1 MTDALTA
8 PPQTGVTAVVEP
20 PPVGEGGPRTRSR
33 RVAGARDLVIRSLVP
48 VVLALVAG
56 GVLVAIL
63 GRDPFTFYSDVWQG
77 GIQQGSW
84 EDSAMRAAPLLLI
97 GVGLTMIFRANIWNL
112 GYDGQFLVGAALI
125 TGLAPSLASTPNVVS
140 LVILFFV
147 AMAAGALWTIIPAFL
162 KARYETNE
170 IITTLMMSF
179 IGVGVAN
186 VLVKGPFQDP
196 TVNIPQTRVIP
207 LDRMLPS
214 IPGTRIHVGVLVALA
229 AALIAAYV
237 LKRTSFGLRLHVLGA
252 NPRAAA
258 HVGINVKR
266 LIVTAFLVSGAL
278 VGAAAAVDILG
289 VWGYMRAN
297 WNPGYGDTVIPF
309 VFLARLNPLA
319 LIPYIVFFAVLS
331 NGGDL
336 AASNANLSTDFLLVL
351 VALILLFMTVIEY
364 VGRRRDLGGSYLTPG
379 LKKAL
384 KAPLF
389 RRRGERQKAEQQ
401 KAEQQKAEQGVA
413 S

>member
-1 MTDALTA
+1 MTDTVAVQSQ
-8 PPQTGVTAVVEP
+8 PGVTAVVEP
-20 PPVGEGGPRTRSR
+20 PPVGKRDERARSR
-33 RVAGARDLVIRSLVP
+33 KVAAARDLFIRSLIP

-56 GVLVAIL
+56 GVLLAIL
-63 GRDPFTFYSDVWQG
+63 GRDPLTFYSNVWQG

-84 EDSAMRAAPLLLI
+84 EDSAMRGAPLLLI
-97 GVGLTMIFRANIWNL
+97 GVGLTVIFRANIWNL

-125 TGLAPSLASTPNVVS
+125 TGLAPSLESAPNVVS

-147 AMAAGALWTIIPAFL
+147 AMGAGALWTIIPAFL

-207 LDRMLPS
+207 LDHMLPP

-229 AALIAAYV
+229 AALLASYV
-237 LKRTSFGLRLHVLGA
+237 LKRTAFGLRLHVLGA
-252 NPRAAA
+252 NPRAAV

-278 VGAAAAVDILG
+278 VGAAAAADILG

-319 LIPYIVFFAVLS
+319 LIPFIAFFAVLS

-336 AASNANLSTDFLLVL
+336 AASNAGLSTDFLLVL

-364 VGRRRDLGGSYLTPG
+364 LGRRRDLGGSYLTPG
-379 LKKAL
+379 LKRAL
-384 KAPLF
+384 QAPLI
-389 RRRGERQKAEQQ
+389 RRKTTKQAAG
-401 KAEQQKAEQGVA
+401 
-413 S
+413 